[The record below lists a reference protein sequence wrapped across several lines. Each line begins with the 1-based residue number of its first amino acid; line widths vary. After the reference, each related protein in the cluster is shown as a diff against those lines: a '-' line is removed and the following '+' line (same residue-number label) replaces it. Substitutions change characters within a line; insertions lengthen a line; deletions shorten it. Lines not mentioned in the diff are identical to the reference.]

1 MKNRFCFA
9 CALLALFL
17 SPIAAHA
24 QVTIDV
30 TKITCRQ
37 LLTGRILPTNSM
49 ALWFGGYYNG
59 KRETTVIDVGAVKT
73 NAKKVQDYCGA
84 HQDETVM
91 TAVETLFGIK

>member
-1 MKNRFCFA
+1 MKIQFYSA
-9 CALLALFL
+9 CSLLALLL
-17 SPIAAHA
+17 STPVVHA

-37 LLTGRILPTNSM
+37 LLIGRMLPTNSM

-59 KRETTVIDVGAVKT
+59 KRGTTIIDASAVKT
-73 NAKKVQDYCGA
+73 NAKKVEDYCGF

-91 TAVETLFGIK
+91 KAVETLFDIK